1 MAKWPGNPSGDNIGI
16 FRRLQSRKHPFN
28 RVRGNRG
35 NLVNRRADPNE
46 RPLEGY
52 RDYLRLLARTQLGPR
67 LQAKLDA
74 SDIAQQAILQAHQ
87 AQGQF
92 RGQTEA
98 EKLAWLRA
106 ILANVLAA
114 AARRFETKTR
124 DIRRERSLED
134 DLELSSS
141 RLECLLAADQ
151 TSPSQRVARS
161 EELLRLAAALTQL
174 PEDQRHVLELHYLKG
189 MQVAQVAEQ
198 MGRTRAAVVG
208 LLFRGLKKLRQL
220 LQEKNEDEV

>member
-1 MAKWPGNPSGDNIGI
+1 MKRTSEPD
-16 FRRLQSRKHPFN
+16 
-28 RVRGNRG
+28 
-35 NLVNRRADPNE
+35 E
-46 RPLEGY
+46 RPLKTY

-92 RGQTEA
+92 RGKTEA
-98 EKLAWLRA
+98 EKLAWLRV

-114 AARRFETKTR
+114 ATRRFVAKAR
-124 DIRRERSLED
+124 DIGRERSLEA

-141 RLECLLAADQ
+141 RLESLFAADQ
-151 TSPSQRVARS
+151 SSPSQRAARS

-174 PEDQRHVLELHYLKG
+174 PQEQRQVVELHYLKG
-189 MQVAQVAEQ
+189 MQMADVAEQ

-208 LLFRGLKKLRQL
+208 LLFRGIKKLRQL
-220 LQEKNEDEV
+220 LQEKSEHER

>member
-1 MAKWPGNPSGDNIGI
+1 
-16 FRRLQSRKHPFN
+16 
-28 RVRGNRG
+28 
-35 NLVNRRADPNE
+35 VNRTAEPDG

-74 SDIAQQAILQAHQ
+74 SDVAQQAILQAHQ
-87 AQGQF
+87 AREQF
-92 RGQTEA
+92 RGTTEA

-114 AARRFETKTR
+114 ASRRFGTKTR
-124 DIRRERSLED
+124 DIDRERSLEG

-141 RLECLLAADQ
+141 RLECLFAADQ
-151 TSPSQRVARS
+151 TSPSQRAVRC
-161 EELLRLAAALTQL
+161 EELLRLAAALTRL
-174 PEDQRHVLELHYLKG
+174 PEEQRQVVELHHLKG
-189 MQVAQVAEQ
+189 LTVAEVAEQ

-220 LQEKNEDEV
+220 LREGGEGEP

>member
-1 MAKWPGNPSGDNIGI
+1 MA
-16 FRRLQSRKHPFN
+16 Q
-28 RVRGNRG
+28 
-35 NLVNRRADPNE
+35 PNE

-87 AQGQF
+87 AKSQF

-114 AARRFETKTR
+114 ATRRFEAKAR
-124 DIRRERSLED
+124 DIARERSLEG

-141 RLECLLAADQ
+141 RLECLFAADQ
-151 TSPSQRVARS
+151 SSPSQRAVRC
-161 EELLRLAAALTQL
+161 EELLRLAAALTRL
-174 PEDQRHVLELHYLKG
+174 PQEQRQAVELHYLKG
-189 MQVAQVAEQ
+189 LQVADVAEQ
-198 MGRTRAAVVG
+198 MGRSRAAVVG

-220 LQEKNEDEV
+220 LQERMEDEP